1 MASWDS
7 IWWLVLGGLLG
18 WVGLWICDKL
28 ILRDGQIAGLRA
40 EREVATMRA
49 ELEGTRERLNRAE
62 TDSDTYKRDL
72 AAHTDQADILRTE
85 LAVMR
90 NERGSIDTDLGS
102 VKEKTRI
109 LQQEIE
115 SSRKLA
121 GDRLNEVEQ
130 LEKTIIELQGERD
143 KAQSWAQGKD
153 AEAAK
158 LSEQCDQLKQE
169 IAQANEVLGKS
180 AKQIESAQRTHRSMR
195 SQLMTRGKISPR
207 LEQRQTGLMRRLSV
221 TRSTISALAAADE
234 ARAATAEK
242 ALQSDGEKS

>member
-1 MASWDS
+1 MAAWDN

-40 EREVATMRA
+40 EREVAAMRA

-62 TDSDTYKRDL
+62 ADAETFKRDL
-72 AAHTDQADILRTE
+72 TAHTDQADILRTE

-90 NERGSIDTDLGS
+90 NERGSIDSDLGAAT
-102 VKEKTRI
+102 EKSRI

-121 GDRLNEVEQ
+121 GDRLTEIEQ
-130 LEKTIIELQGERD
+130 LEKTIVELQDERD

-153 AEAAK
+153 AEVAK
-158 LSEQCDQLKQE
+158 FSEQCDELKQE
-169 IAQANEVLGKS
+169 LTQANQLLDQCS
-180 AKQIESAQRTHRSMR
+180 RQINSAQRAHRNLRAQM
-195 SQLMTRGKISPR
+195 MTKGIVSPR
-207 LEQRQTGLMRRLSV
+207 QEQRQTGAMRRLSV
-221 TRSTISALAAADE
+221 TQSTINALAAADS
-234 ARAATAEK
+234 ARNAPTSSRTNG
-242 ALQSDGEKS
+242 SDS